1 MSSPLLLLAQV
12 SNATAAAPGGLTS
25 GVTKIT
31 NEFGINRPPGILAQ
45 VVNFLVVAFL
55 LWKFAF
61 KPVMATI
68 EERQKK
74 IDAGLNYAEEMK
86 AKLEAAQQASAA
98 QIKEAAL
105 KGQQIVAEAQ
115 KAAKDLAERQQNE
128 AAAKG
133 AELIAKARE
142 AIELEKKLMLAEAR
156 TEIARLVVS
165 TTQKVLARE
174 LSESDRVRFNE
185 SAARE
190 LTQVS

>member
-25 GVTKIT
+25 GVTRIT
-31 NEFGINRPPGILAQ
+31 NEFGIRAPLLLAQ
-45 VVNFLVVAFL
+45 IVNFTVVAFL

-86 AKLEAAQQASAA
+86 AKLEAAQQASQA
-98 QIKEAAL
+98 QIKEAQIT
-105 KGQQIVAEAQ
+105 GQKIVAEAQ
-115 KAAKDLAERQQNE
+115 KAAKDLSERQQKE
-128 AAAKG
+128 AVVKAG
-133 AELIAKARE
+133 ELIAKARE

-165 TTQKVLARE
+165 TTQKVLAKE

>member
-1 MSSPLLLLAQV
+1 M
-12 SNATAAAPGGLTS
+12 TS
-25 GVTKIT
+25 GVTRIT
-31 NEFGINRPPGILAQ
+31 NEFGIRAPLLLAQ
-45 VVNFLVVAFL
+45 IVNFTVVAFL

-86 AKLEAAQQASAA
+86 AKLEAAQQASQA
-98 QIKEAAL
+98 QIKEAQIT
-105 KGQQIVAEAQ
+105 GQKIVAEAQ
-115 KAAKDLAERQQNE
+115 KAAKDLSERQQKE
-128 AAAKG
+128 AVVKAG
-133 AELIAKARE
+133 ELIAKARE

-165 TTQKVLARE
+165 TTQKVLAKE

>member
-12 SNATAAAPGGLTS
+12 SDATAAAPGGLMS
-25 GVTKIT
+25 GVTRIT
-31 NEFGINRPPGILAQ
+31 NEFGIRAPLLLAQ
-45 VVNFLVVAFL
+45 IVNFTVVAFL

-86 AKLEAAQQASAA
+86 AKLEAAQQASQA
-98 QIKEAAL
+98 QIKEAQIT
-105 KGQQIVAEAQ
+105 GQKIVAEAQ
-115 KAAKDLAERQQNE
+115 KAAKDLSERQQKE
-128 AAAKG
+128 AVVKAG
-133 AELIAKARE
+133 ELIAKARE

-174 LSESDRVRFNE
+174 LSESDRGRFNE

-190 LTQVS
+190 LTQV